1 MRLYHGTNVE
11 FDQIDLTKSNR
22 FKDFGQGFYLTDIK
36 QQAVELAEKRAERDG
51 GFAIVQEYEFEES
64 LLDGSAIR
72 VKRFDAPTA
81 EWAEFI
87 YRNRS
92 RHKPFFHHDYDIVI
106 GPIADDGVAYLLN
119 RYEEGSYTIEEL
131 ARELKYRK
139 LNSQYFFAN
148 NRVVSLLNR
157 IK

>member
-11 FDQIDLTKSNR
+11 FEQIDLTKSNR

-36 QQAVELAEKRAERDG
+36 QQAVELAEKRSERDG
-51 GFAIVQEYEFEES
+51 GFAIVQEYELDDN
-64 LLDGSAIR
+64 LLNDSSIK
-72 VKRFDAPTA
+72 VKRFDAPNA

-92 RHKPFFHHDYDIVI
+92 RQKPFFHHGYDIVI

-119 RYEEGSYTIEEL
+119 RYEEGSYTLEEL
-131 ARELKYRK
+131 ARELKYKK

-148 NRVVSLLNR
+148 NRAVSLLKR